1 VVAKQELSS
10 AVMPARARKPDA
22 TATPRQRRQRA
33 ARIVRELHAL
43 YPTADC
49 ALAYGSPFQL
59 LVATILSA
67 QCTDTTV
74 NQVTPEVFGRYPD
87 PAALA
92 AASQEAL
99 EKLIYSTGF
108 FRNKAKNL
116 RAMAK
121 VLGDRFGGEVPRT
134 MAELLELPGVARK
147 TANVVL
153 GTAFGI
159 AEGVVV
165 DTHVARL
172 SGRLGLST
180 EDDPVKIERDL
191 IALLPK
197 EEWVFAGHALIWHG
211 RRVCDARKPR
221 CAACTLLRL
230 CPEGQRRE
238 GGA

>member
-1 VVAKQELSS
+1 
-10 AVMPARARKPDA
+10 MPARARKPAA
-22 TATPRQRRQRA
+22 TLTPRQRRQRA
-33 ARIVRELHAL
+33 ERIVRELHAL
-43 YPTADC
+43 YPEADC
-49 ALAYGSPFQL
+49 ALTYADPFQL
-59 LVATILSA
+59 VVATILSA

-74 NQVTPEVFGRYPD
+74 NQVTPELFRRYPD

-121 VLGDRFGGEVPRT
+121 VLTERFGGKVPRT
-134 MAELLELPGVARK
+134 MAELLDLPGVARK

-191 IALLPK
+191 VELLPRD
-197 EEWVFAGHALIWHG
+197 EWVFTGHALIWHG
-211 RRVCDARKPR
+211 RRVCAARKPR
-221 CAACTLLRL
+221 CEVCTLLRL
-230 CPEGQRRE
+230 CPEGQARE
-238 GGA
+238 GQA